1 MEEYINQIETF
12 LKGQMSQKE
21 EDTFKRSLAI
31 NAHLRSLSFIIV
43 YMMKEQ
49 KFG

>member
-12 LKGQMSQKE
+12 LRGQMSLE
-21 EDTFKRSLAI
+21 EEIAFKRSLATD
-31 NAHLRSLSFIIV
+31 AHLRSLSFIIV